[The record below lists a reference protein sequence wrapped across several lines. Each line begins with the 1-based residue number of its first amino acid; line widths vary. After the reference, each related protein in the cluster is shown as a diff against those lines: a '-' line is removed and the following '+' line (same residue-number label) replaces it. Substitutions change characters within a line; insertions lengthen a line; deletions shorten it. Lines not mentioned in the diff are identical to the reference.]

1 MAPLVI
7 IDIKV
12 GAAVIVDIIHFI
24 NILVSSSTHSSFSSC
39 LFLSYY
45 RRNQVCSLPL
55 SIGRLPLRVLNLSN
69 NKLTSLPVEIG
80 YLTLLQD
87 LVSKIS

>member
-1 MAPLVI
+1 M
-7 IDIKV
+7 
-12 GAAVIVDIIHFI
+12 
-24 NILVSSSTHSSFSSC
+24 
-39 LFLSYY
+39 
-45 RRNQVCSLPL
+45 CSLPL

>member
-1 MAPLVI
+1 MFTQPYSEFKYV
-7 IDIKV
+7 
-12 GAAVIVDIIHFI
+12 
-24 NILVSSSTHSSFSSC
+24 NCSFV
-39 LFLSYY
+39 F

-55 SIGRLPLRVLNLSN
+55 SLGQLPLRVLNLSN

-87 LVSKIS
+87 LVC